1 MELARHGARSHYMKS
16 PIFDENEDYFGE
28 GVGPGE
34 VTNIGRVQ
42 HLKNGLARRREY
54 IHAKKFL
61 DEEYNPN

>member
-1 MELARHGARSHYMKS
+1 MKS
-16 PIFDENEDYFGE
+16 PIFEEQEDYFGE

-54 IHAKKFL
+54 IHGKKFL